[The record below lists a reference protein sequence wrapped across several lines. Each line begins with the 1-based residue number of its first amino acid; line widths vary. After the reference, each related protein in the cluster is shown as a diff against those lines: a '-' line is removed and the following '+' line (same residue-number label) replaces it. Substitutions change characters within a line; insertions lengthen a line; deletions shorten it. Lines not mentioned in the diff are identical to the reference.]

1 MHGASP
7 ITMLETVAGPKQA
20 RSERTLYRLLDAAE
34 ALIVERG
41 LAGLSIPE
49 VARRA
54 QSSVGGFYARFR
66 DKNELLR
73 ALEERFF
80 LEVQSRLDALADE
93 RRWEDAP
100 VRDFVAAAVD
110 ELVTVTEARRAL
122 IKAFMFRATVDARTR
137 DDAVR
142 FRNRAAE
149 RIAALLVGKSP
160 GFTHPE
166 PVLAIDLG
174 VQAAFSLMNQH
185 VLLDGTEAAGR
196 MLSIDDLKR
205 EIARLFVAYVGIAD
219 ATPAAPAR
227 ARKPVQ
233 PTKTASPTRT
243 A

>member
-1 MHGASP
+1 VHGA
-7 ITMLETVAGPKQA
+7 TAATLQTVSGPKQA

-34 ALIVERG
+34 ALIAEQG

-49 VARRA
+49 VVRRA
-54 QSSVGGFYARFR
+54 ESSVGGFYARFR

-80 LEVQSRLDALADE
+80 LELQARLDALADE
-93 RRWEDAP
+93 RRWARSP
-100 VRDFVAAAVD
+100 VADIVVAAVD
-110 ELVTVTEARRAL
+110 ELVNVTDQRRHL
-122 IKAFMFRATVDARTR
+122 IRAFLFRATQDVQIR

-160 GFTHPE
+160 GFRHPD

-185 VLLDGTEAAGR
+185 VLLDGTHAAGR
-196 MLSIDDLKR
+196 TLTLDELKR
-205 EIARLFVAYVGIAD
+205 EIARLFVAYVGIPAD
-219 ATPAAPAR
+219 AAPPSNPRR
-227 ARKPVQ
+227 AKR
-233 PTKTASPTRT
+233 
-243 A
+243 